1 MSMRDEILANLK
13 TRLDS
18 ITTAAGYATNLFR
31 VFKDQIPMGMSLE
44 PHELPAILLIP
55 GMTKIDPKP
64 SNRINCEWTVYLQLI
79 DGAVS
84 DSAMMNFVTDVGKAI
99 FAGNATADRQDEYR
113 TIHPSIYK
121 LDIVAIEPDLNMI
134 DSNRFFIVELNIKF
148 TTKYNDL

>member
-1 MSMRDEILANLK
+1 MSIRDEILTNLK
-13 TRLDS
+13 SRLDT
-18 ITTAAGYATNLFR
+18 IKTAVGYSTNVFKI
-31 VFKDQIPMGMSLE
+31 FKDQIPMGMSLE
-44 PHELPAILLIP
+44 PHELPAVLLIP

-84 DSAMMNFVTDVGKAI
+84 DAAMMNFVTDIGKAI
-99 FAGNATADRQDEYR
+99 FAGNATADRQDDYR

-121 LDIVAIEPDLNMI
+121 FDIVAIEPDLNMI